1 MSVRASGGVRR
12 WGSGLAGVPPEQV
25 AALKEALGSLALEKA
40 VQKLL
45 ERNQRAL
52 VRLGELQRLR
62 MAAHPAGGA
71 PEEGS
76 EEWDT
81 GV

>member
-1 MSVRASGGVRR
+1 MDGGVPEED
-12 WGSGLAGVPPEQV
+12 LAELLPPEQV
-25 AALKEALGSLALEKA
+25 AALKEALASLALEKA